1 MQVGD
6 LVEFLGD
13 LSGELDEGTAASVGP
28 ALTTLTAPLSALAS
42 VGLGYLSLDRPAGT
56 LSGGERHRAK
66 LASRIDGD
74 APVIVLDERTTGLHL
89 ADTATPVEMMQKL
102 VDAGNT
108 LIVIEHNLAVIAA
121 ADHITDIG
129 PGAGHDGGRVVFQGS
144 PAELVASSPA
154 SSPSSTGRH
163 LAAAVH

>member
-102 VDAGNT
+102 VDAGHT
-108 LIVIEHNLAVIAA
+108 LIVI
-121 ADHITDIG
+121 
-129 PGAGHDGGRVVFQGS
+129 
-144 PAELVASSPA
+144 
-154 SSPSSTGRH
+154 
-163 LAAAVH
+163 